1 LKNAVVC
8 FLLTFLLGYSAEAW
22 AQEAKKIVI
31 EYADF
36 ADVNQTE
43 IPDALL
49 LSGHV
54 RMNHDGVRFLCNK
67 AYYFQK
73 ENYVKAFGDV
83 QMIQGDTLFMNSKY
97 AEYNGNLKQAY
108 ATGKVNLR
116 SPEMNLAT
124 DTLRFDRNNQQAYY
138 TCNGV
143 ITNRENVLKSKS
155 GRYFVAEKKFQFLT
169 AVTITNPKYMVKS
182 NHLDYYNNSGHS
194 YLFGPSTITSK
205 ENFIY
210 TEKGFYDSRKNVGHF
225 LRKSYIKYQDRRI
238 EGDSLFYNRTK
249 EFASASRNVK
259 ITDSINKG
267 IVKGHYAELYK
278 QKDSMFVTKRA
289 VAINLVEKDS
299 IYIHGK
305 LLMVT
310 GKPNERIVRAY
321 PNARFFKKD
330 LSGKCDSIHSSQK
343 TNLTQ
348 LIGKPILWNFENQMT
363 GDVMHLI
370 GNNQTEKLDSLK
382 VLNNA
387 FIASRDTIGTG
398 YNQVKGVN
406 LYGKFKDKK
415 LYEVDVVKNTEVLYF
430 LRNDQKELIG
440 INKNVSS
447 RINMTMEGNT
457 ISTMTF
463 FTDVDGDIYPEN
475 ELPENARKLK
485 GFIWREDERILDQEC
500 IFPDEENADN
510 ERLVNSQKAE
520 MAKENVPMKIRK
532 ETLNYDKN
540 NPKPSPAVK

>member
-8 FLLTFLLGYSAEAW
+8 IACIFLLGFTAKGWS
-22 AQEAKKIVI
+22 QEAKKIVI

-97 AEYNGNLKQAY
+97 AEYNGNVKQAY

-116 SPEMNLAT
+116 SPDMNLAT
-124 DTLRFDRNNQQAYY
+124 DTLRFDRKSQQAYY

-169 AVTITNPKYMVKS
+169 AVTVTNPKYVVKS

-225 LRKSYIKYQDRRI
+225 LRKSYIKYKDRRI

-289 VAINLVEKDS
+289 VAINLVENDS

-310 GKPNERIVRAY
+310 GKPNERLVRAY

-348 LIGKPILWNFENQMT
+348 LIGKPILWNFDNQMT

-387 FIASRDTIGTG
+387 FIVSRDTLGTG

-406 LYGKFKDKK
+406 LFGKFKDNK
-415 LYEVDVVKNTEVLYF
+415 LYEVDVIKNTEVLYF

-457 ISTMTF
+457 INTMTF

-500 IFPDEENADN
+500 IFPDEENIEN
-510 ERLVNSQKAE
+510 ERLVNSHKAE
-520 MAKENVPMKIRK
+520 LAKENVPMKIRK

>member
-1 LKNAVVC
+1 M
-8 FLLTFLLGYSAEAW
+8 TFLLGYSAEAW

-83 QMIQGDTLFMNSKY
+83 QMIQGDTLVMNSKY
-97 AEYNGNLKQAY
+97 AEYNGNVKQAY

-124 DTLRFDRNNQQAYY
+124 DTLRFDRNSQQAYY

-169 AVTITNPKYMVKS
+169 AVTITNPKYVVKS

-225 LRKSYIKYQDRRI
+225 LRKSYIKYKDRRI

-289 VAINLVEKDS
+289 VAINLVENDS

-398 YNQVKGVN
+398 FNQVKGVN
-406 LYGKFKDKK
+406 LFGKFKDNK
-415 LYEVDVVKNTEVLYF
+415 LYEVDVIKNTEVLYF

-510 ERLVNSQKAE
+510 ERLVNSHKAE
-520 MAKENVPMKIRK
+520 LSKENVPMKIRK

>member
-1 LKNAVVC
+1 M
-8 FLLTFLLGYSAEAW
+8 TFLLGFSSKGW
-22 AQEAKKIVI
+22 TQEAKKIVI

-73 ENYVKAFGDV
+73 ENYVKAFGEV

-97 AEYNGNLKQAY
+97 AEYNGNVKQAY

-116 SPEMNLAT
+116 SPDMNLAT
-124 DTLRFDRNNQQAYY
+124 DTLRFDRNSQQAYY

-155 GRYFVAEKKFQFLT
+155 GRYFANEKKFQFLT
-169 AVTITNPKYMVKS
+169 AVTVTNPKYVVKS

-225 LRKSYIKYQDRRI
+225 LRKSYIKYKDRRI

-289 VAINLVEKDS
+289 VAINLVENDS

-310 GKPNERIVRAY
+310 GKPNERVVRAY

-348 LIGKPILWNFENQMT
+348 LIGKPILWNFDNQMT

-370 GNNQTEKLDSLK
+370 GNDKTEKLDSLK

-387 FIASRDTIGTG
+387 FIASRDTLGTG

-406 LYGKFKDKK
+406 LFGKFKDNK
-415 LYEVDVVKNTEVLYF
+415 LYEVDVIKNTEVLYF

-457 ISTMTF
+457 INTMTF

-500 IFPDEENADN
+500 IFPDEENIEN
-510 ERLVNSQKAE
+510 ERLINLHKAE
-520 MAKENVPMKIRK
+520 LAKENVPMKIRK

-540 NPKPSPAVK
+540 NPKAKPEVK

>member
-1 LKNAVVC
+1 MS
-8 FLLTFLLGYSAEAW
+8 FLLGNSAEAL

-49 LSGHV
+49 LTGHV

-73 ENYVKAFGDV
+73 ENYVKAFGEV

-97 AEYNGNLKQAY
+97 AEYNGNVKQAY

-169 AVTITNPKYMVKS
+169 AVTITNPKYVVKS

-225 LRKSYIKYQDRRI
+225 LRKSYIKYKDRRI

-289 VAINLVEKDS
+289 VAINLVENDS

-348 LIGKPILWNFENQMT
+348 LIGKPILWNFDNQMT

-387 FIASRDTIGTG
+387 FIASRDTLGTG
-398 YNQVKGVN
+398 FNQVKGVN
-406 LYGKFKDKK
+406 LFGKFKDNK
-415 LYEVDVVKNTEVLYF
+415 LYEVDVIKNTEVLYF

-457 ISTMTF
+457 INTMTF

-500 IFPDEENADN
+500 IFPDEENAEN
-510 ERLVNSQKAE
+510 ERLVNSHKAE

-540 NPKPSPAVK
+540 NPKPNPAVK

>member
-1 LKNAVVC
+1 MKNAVVC
-8 FLLTFLLGYSAEAW
+8 LLLSFLLGNSAEAL

-49 LSGHV
+49 LTGHV

-73 ENYVKAFGDV
+73 ENYVKAFGEV

-97 AEYNGNLKQAY
+97 AEYNGNVKQAY

-169 AVTITNPKYMVKS
+169 AVTITNPKYVVKS

-225 LRKSYIKYQDRRI
+225 LRKSYIKYKDRRI

-289 VAINLVEKDS
+289 VAINLVENDS

-348 LIGKPILWNFENQMT
+348 LIGKPILWNFDNQMT

-387 FIASRDTIGTG
+387 FIASRDTLGTG
-398 YNQVKGVN
+398 FNQVKGVN
-406 LYGKFKDKK
+406 LFGKFKDNK
-415 LYEVDVVKNTEVLYF
+415 LYEVDVIKNTEVLYF

-457 ISTMTF
+457 INTMTF

-500 IFPDEENADN
+500 IFPDEENAEN
-510 ERLVNSQKAE
+510 ERLVNSHKAE

-540 NPKPSPAVK
+540 NPKPNPAVK

>member
-49 LSGHV
+49 LTGHV

-73 ENYVKAFGDV
+73 ENYVKAFGEV

-97 AEYNGNLKQAY
+97 AEYNGNVKQAY

-169 AVTITNPKYMVKS
+169 AVTITNPKYVVKS

-225 LRKSYIKYQDRRI
+225 LRKSYIKYKDRRI

-289 VAINLVEKDS
+289 VAINLVENDS

-348 LIGKPILWNFENQMT
+348 LIGKPILWNFDNQMT

-387 FIASRDTIGTG
+387 FIASRDTLGTG
-398 YNQVKGVN
+398 FNQVKGVN
-406 LYGKFKDKK
+406 LFGKFKDNK
-415 LYEVDVVKNTEVLYF
+415 LYEVDVIKNTEVLYF

-457 ISTMTF
+457 INTMTF

-500 IFPDEENADN
+500 IFPDEENTEN
-510 ERLVNSQKAE
+510 ERLVNSHKAE

-540 NPKPSPAVK
+540 NPKPNPAVK

>member
-1 LKNAVVC
+1 M
-8 FLLTFLLGYSAEAW
+8 TFLLGFSSKGW
-22 AQEAKKIVI
+22 TQEAKKIVI

-73 ENYVKAFGDV
+73 ENYVKAFGEV

-97 AEYNGNLKQAY
+97 AEYNGNVKQAY

-116 SPEMNLAT
+116 SPDMNLAT
-124 DTLRFDRNNQQAYY
+124 DTLRFDRNSQQAYY

-155 GRYFVAEKKFQFLT
+155 GRYYANEKKFQFLT
-169 AVTITNPKYMVKS
+169 AVTVTNPKYVVKS

-225 LRKSYIKYQDRRI
+225 LRKSYIKYKDRRI

-289 VAINLVEKDS
+289 VAINLVENDS

-310 GKPNERIVRAY
+310 GKPNERVVRAY

-348 LIGKPILWNFENQMT
+348 LIGKPILWNFDNQMT

-370 GNNQTEKLDSLK
+370 GNDKTEKLDSLK

-387 FIASRDTIGTG
+387 FIASRDTLGTG

-406 LYGKFKDKK
+406 LFGKFKDNK
-415 LYEVDVVKNTEVLYF
+415 LYEVDVIKNTEVLYF

-457 ISTMTF
+457 INTMTF

-500 IFPDEENADN
+500 IFPDEENIEN
-510 ERLVNSQKAE
+510 ERLINLHKAE
-520 MAKENVPMKIRK
+520 LAKENVPMKIRK

-540 NPKPSPAVK
+540 NPKAKPEVK

>member
-1 LKNAVVC
+1 M
-8 FLLTFLLGYSAEAW
+8 TFLLGYWADAW
-22 AQEAKKIVI
+22 SQEAKKIVI

-97 AEYNGNLKQAY
+97 AEYNGNVKQAY

-124 DTLRFDRNNQQAYY
+124 DTLRFDRNSQQAYY

-169 AVTITNPKYMVKS
+169 AVTLTNPKYVVKS

-225 LRKSYIKYQDRRI
+225 LRKSYIKYKDRRI

-289 VAINLVEKDS
+289 VAINLVENDS

-310 GKPNERIVRAY
+310 GKPNERVVRAY
-321 PNARFFKKD
+321 RNARFFKKD

-343 TNLTQ
+343 TKLTQ

-398 YNQVKGVN
+398 FNQVKGVN
-406 LYGKFKDKK
+406 LFGKFKDNK
-415 LYEVDVVKNTEVLYF
+415 LYEVDVIKNTEVLYF

-447 RINMTMEGNT
+447 RINMTMEGNS

-485 GFIWREDERILDQEC
+485 GFIWREDERILDKEC

-510 ERLVNSQKAE
+510 ERLVNSHKAE

-540 NPKPSPAVK
+540 NPKPNPAVK

>member
-1 LKNAVVC
+1 MKNAVVC

-22 AQEAKKIVI
+22 AQEAKKIII

-83 QMIQGDTLFMNSKY
+83 QMIQGDTLVMNSKY
-97 AEYNGNLKQAY
+97 AEYNGNVKQAY

-169 AVTITNPKYMVKS
+169 AVTITNPKYVVKS

-225 LRKSYIKYQDRRI
+225 LRKSYIKYKDRRI

-289 VAINLVEKDS
+289 VAINLVENDS

-321 PNARFFKKD
+321 RNARFFKKD

-398 YNQVKGVN
+398 FNQVKGVN
-406 LYGKFKDKK
+406 LFGKFKDNK
-415 LYEVDVVKNTEVLYF
+415 LYEVDVIKNTEVLYF

-510 ERLVNSQKAE
+510 ERLVNSHKAE
-520 MAKENVPMKIRK
+520 LSKENVPMKIRK
-532 ETLNYDKN
+532 ETLNFDKN

>member
-1 LKNAVVC
+1 M
-8 FLLTFLLGYSAEAW
+8 TFLLGYSAEAW

-97 AEYNGNLKQAY
+97 AEYNGNVKQAY

-124 DTLRFDRNNQQAYY
+124 DTLRFDRNSQQAYY

-169 AVTITNPKYMVKS
+169 AVTITNPKYVVKS

-225 LRKSYIKYQDRRI
+225 LRKSYIKYKDRRI

-289 VAINLVEKDS
+289 VAINLVENDS

-398 YNQVKGVN
+398 FNQVKGVN
-406 LYGKFKDKK
+406 LFGKFKDNK
-415 LYEVDVVKNTEVLYF
+415 LYEVDVIKNTEVLYF

-510 ERLVNSQKAE
+510 ERLVNSHKAE
-520 MAKENVPMKIRK
+520 LSKENVPMKIRK

>member
-22 AQEAKKIVI
+22 AQEAKKIII

-49 LSGHV
+49 LTGHV

-73 ENYVKAFGDV
+73 ENYVKAFGEV
-83 QMIQGDTLFMNSKY
+83 QMIQGDTLVMNSKY
-97 AEYNGNLKQAY
+97 AEYNGNVKQAY

-169 AVTITNPKYMVKS
+169 AVTITNPKYVVKS

-225 LRKSYIKYQDRRI
+225 LRKSYIKYKDRRI

-289 VAINLVEKDS
+289 VAINLVENDS

-398 YNQVKGVN
+398 FNQVKGVN
-406 LYGKFKDKK
+406 LFGKFKDNK
-415 LYEVDVVKNTEVLYF
+415 LYEVDVIKNTEVLYF

-510 ERLVNSQKAE
+510 ERLVNSHKAE
-520 MAKENVPMKIRK
+520 LSKENVPMKIRK

>member
-1 LKNAVVC
+1 MKNAVVC

-83 QMIQGDTLFMNSKY
+83 QMIQGDTLVMNSKY
-97 AEYNGNLKQAY
+97 AEYNGNVKQAY

-124 DTLRFDRNNQQAYY
+124 DTLRFDRNSQQAYY

-169 AVTITNPKYMVKS
+169 AVTITNPKYVVKS

-225 LRKSYIKYQDRRI
+225 LRKSYIKYKDRRI

-289 VAINLVEKDS
+289 VAINLVENDS

-398 YNQVKGVN
+398 FNQVKGVN
-406 LYGKFKDKK
+406 LFGKFKDNK
-415 LYEVDVVKNTEVLYF
+415 LYEVDVIKNTEVLYF

-510 ERLVNSQKAE
+510 ERLVNSHKAE
-520 MAKENVPMKIRK
+520 LSKENVPMKIRK

>member
-1 LKNAVVC
+1 
-8 FLLTFLLGYSAEAW
+8 LTFLLGYSAEAW

-97 AEYNGNLKQAY
+97 AEYNGNVKQAY

-124 DTLRFDRNNQQAYY
+124 DTLRFDRNSQQAYY

-169 AVTITNPKYMVKS
+169 AVTITNPKYVVKS

-225 LRKSYIKYQDRRI
+225 LRKSYIKYKDRRI

-289 VAINLVEKDS
+289 VAINLVENDS

-398 YNQVKGVN
+398 FNQVKGVN
-406 LYGKFKDKK
+406 LFGKFKDNK
-415 LYEVDVVKNTEVLYF
+415 LYEVDVIKNTEVLYF

-510 ERLVNSQKAE
+510 ERLVNSHKAE
-520 MAKENVPMKIRK
+520 LSKENVPMKIRK